1 MNAYDAAGNLVA
13 TFKVAYSLSKFLAF
27 SIKAAVTLGLI
38 WLVLRG
44 QDLTVLGERLAL
56 ISPLTVLVAMAL
68 LAGQNV
74 IAAQR
79 WVVVMRLFGDA
90 LPYRTSLRFFFE
102 GLFFN
107 QALPSTVGGD
117 GVRMYRAVKVGLP
130 VEAGVNGVL
139 LDRISGLFALL
150 VIVAATQPW
159 LYARVDDLP
168 ARAAFGFVI
177 AAGIIGMSMLI
188 LCRRLPAHWT
198 KWGAVRGL
206 VGLSDGVLSLF
217 RQTGI
222 ALPVFGISVIGH
234 LMMVSAIFI
243 LSNELQLGVSFVDCL
258 VLVPGVMLLSA
269 VPISI
274 AGWGVREAAM
284 VAAMGLLG
292 VATDASTS
300 LSLIYGF
307 IMVVI
312 GLVGGVL
319 WFANPDKNVKELST
333 LDAGVDDTAS

>member
-1 MNAYDAAGNLVA
+1 MNKL
-13 TFKVAYSLSKFLAF
+13 LAF

-44 QDLTVLGERLAL
+44 QDLAVLGERLAL
-56 ISPLTVLVAMAL
+56 ISPLTVVVAMAL

-79 WVVVMRLFGDA
+79 WVVVMRLCGDA
-90 LPYRTSLRFFFE
+90 LPYRTSLRFIFE

-117 GVRMYRAVKVGLP
+117 GVRMYRAVKAGLP

-150 VIVAATQPW
+150 AIVAVTQPW
-159 LYARVDDLP
+159 LYERVDDLP

-177 AAGIIGMSMLI
+177 AAGIIGISLLI
-188 LCRRLPAHWT
+188 LCRRLPASWT

-222 ALPVFGISVIGH
+222 VVPVFGLSVIGH

-243 LSNELQLGVSFVDCL
+243 LSNELQLGVSFIDCL

-274 AGWGVREAAM
+274 AGWGVREAVM

-292 VATDASTS
+292 VPTDASTS

-307 IMVVI
+307 IIVVI
-312 GLVGGVL
+312 GLLGGVL

-333 LDAGVDDTAS
+333 VDAGIDDRAT